1 MNDGASLSTAELFP
15 HAATLLR
22 QIEQSLKTRRG
33 KDRAC
38 TALTDLF
45 LAVNAIGQRM
55 GKVEFVERPPS
66 IEDEDEHQDSAAP
79 RRAEMSLMEVMG
91 EDEDDDAHEE
101 RALQLE
107 CLRRIIR
114 FTCHGCSSADAVTR
128 KWLALVRRVDP
139 SSLSGIGMSQTAV
152 ARALGERRATTSKR
166 EMREFEAPVIASG
179 ARGWRNAGGARS
191 ESNRRNC
198 AKAQKGNRNRAKGR
212 DRADLSD

>member
-1 MNDGASLSTAELFP
+1 MNDGAGLSTAELFP

-38 TALTDLF
+38 MALTDLF
-45 LAVNAIGQRM
+45 LAINAIGQRM
-55 GKVEFVERPPS
+55 GEVEFVERPPS
-66 IEDEDEHQDSAAP
+66 IEDEDEGSSAP

-91 EDEDDDAHEE
+91 EDDDAHEE

-114 FTCHGCSSADAVTR
+114 FTCHGCNSADAVTR

-139 SSLSGIGMSQTAV
+139 SSLSGIGLSQTAV

-191 ESNRRNC
+191 EANRRNC

-212 DRADLSD
+212 DRADRADD